1 MAVGMQQVRAFAGV
15 AEAAAEL
22 DAVVGVGLV
31 LDRLVRGA
39 VVAQAGLRIEL
50 EHPHAAEP

>member
-1 MAVGMQQVRAFAGV
+1 MQQVRAFAGV
-15 AEAAAEL
+15 AETAAEL